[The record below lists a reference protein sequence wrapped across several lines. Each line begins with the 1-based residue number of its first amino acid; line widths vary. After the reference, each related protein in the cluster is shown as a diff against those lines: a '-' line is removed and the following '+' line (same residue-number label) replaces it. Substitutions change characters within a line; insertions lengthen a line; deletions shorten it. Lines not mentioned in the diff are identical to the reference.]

1 MVGGRIPAKLL
12 MRSDPARPPP
22 SPPCHR
28 LCTPTAL
35 PTQSLTTVAPSWS
48 LTTAWRPRRLRPL
61 WHMRRSPSDLTRLL
75 LLFPNT
81 VRVPKVHL
89 RTIRDAAHCS
99 GFEVR
104 RYLRRL
110 PACDA
115 FDCGFARTT
124 TRSSRTRRSLV
135 GGVIPAELLKPSTP
149 TRPLP
154 TTQRFSYHRVS
165 PTGHQEPQLGVH
177 GGHSLFF
184 SCRPTTASPSEWAW
198 CWVSIR
204 AWRWELRWSV
214 TLVVVGDPVEEDEGA
229 SCVGSAS
236 HPFEWGCEWWSVLL
250 GVTVGTHPSGR
261 AHAVRSGHRGR
272 TNGTCSGAQH
282 SVGCQ

>member
-1 MVGGRIPAKLL
+1 MGGRIPAKLL

-89 RTIRDAAHCS
+89 RTIRDAAHCF

-124 TRSSRTRRSLV
+124 TRSSRTSWSLV

-149 TRPLP
+149 TALFQPP
-154 TTQRFSYHRVS
+154 NGSPITGFHPRV
-165 PTGHQEPQLGVH
+165 TKN
-177 GGHSLFF
+177 HS
-184 SCRPTTASPSEWAW
+184 SASTEATASSSH
-198 CWVSIR
+198 V
-204 AWRWELRWSV
+204 
-214 TLVVVGDPVEEDEGA
+214 DPA
-229 SCVGSAS
+229 
-236 HPFEWGCEWWSVLL
+236 
-250 GVTVGTHPSGR
+250 R
-261 AHAVRSGHRGR
+261 
-272 TNGTCSGAQH
+272 
-282 SVGCQ
+282 